1 MLTLAKIRH
10 VFAPGQFL
18 FEALTAHVAAGD
30 GILILGE
37 NGVGKTTLLRIMA
50 GLLRPTQGRLA
61 WQPAPRLGVVMN
73 RSYLYP
79 DLTGRENLA
88 FYSRLLPS
96 PCGGSEL
103 PLTPTLDRAA
113 TDWGLSHFWDQ
124 PVRELSRGQQQRLS
138 LARATLA
145 QPNALI
151 LDEPQSALDAEGLGL
166 LEAWLADYQSGGGIV
181 CVASHEP
188 EVFRKICNREWR
200 IHRQAR
206 VEGA

>member
-1 MLTLAKIRH
+1 MLTLANIRH
-10 VFAPGQFL
+10 AFAPGHFL

-30 GILILGE
+30 GVLILGE

-79 DLTGRENLA
+79 DLSGRENLA
-88 FYSRLLPS
+88 LYLQLYNMER
-96 PCGGSEL
+96 EA
-103 PLTPTLDRAA
+103 LDRAA

-145 QPNALI
+145 QPSALI

-166 LEAWLADYQSGGGIV
+166 LEAWLADYQSHGGII

-188 EVFRKICNREWR
+188 EIFRKICNREWR
-200 IHRQAR
+200 IHRHAR